1 MAFVFWFGVI
11 YVVMTMVTRG
21 SRRALDFVNA
31 LFELWIG
38 RWNCKVRWSVF
49 METEFCD
56 LFLMRLGCWC
66 RRRVRDDRSDEAS
79 EQVVKKEDSSL

>member
-1 MAFVFWFGVI
+1 MDQLQSSWWRTLNLLTCVAFVFWFGVI

-38 RWNCKVRWSVF
+38 RWNCKVQLVSF
-49 METEFCD
+49 YGD
-56 LFLMRLGCWC
+56 
-66 RRRVRDDRSDEAS
+66 RV
-79 EQVVKKEDSSL
+79 L

>member
-38 RWNCKVRWSVF
+38 RWNFKVHSWSVC
-49 METEFCD
+49 METEFCN
-56 LFLMRLGCWC
+56 LFPYAVLVVGAGEGLGMTVGMKLRNRW
-66 RRRVRDDRSDEAS
+66 
-79 EQVVKKEDSSL
+79 

>member
-38 RWNCKVRWSVF
+38 RWNFKVQLVSF
-49 METEFCD
+49 METEFCS
-56 LFLMRLGCWC
+56 LFPYAVLVVGAGEGLGMTVAMKLRNRW
-66 RRRVRDDRSDEAS
+66 
-79 EQVVKKEDSSL
+79 